1 MITLEQAINLG
12 YGSHIQY
19 INHQG
24 RTIRLKINGK
34 VRTWKKDQSRIE
46 IPVKYGLYEYG
57 ILNIHDLPNIT
68 LS

>member
-1 MITLEQAINLG
+1 MITLDQAKALG
-12 YGSHIQY
+12 YGSHVKY
-19 INHQG
+19 LNHQG
-24 RTIRLKINGK
+24 RIINLKINGQ

-57 ILNIHDLPNIT
+57 ILNIHDLPNIS